1 MISRLFILLLIVGC
15 VFAQDS
21 PCQDE
26 TYLEL
31 KKKNLDKMSD
41 REYEYFKR
49 KDTAC
54 EKWQLN
60 QQELLAKLDKN
71 IPTKS
76 VLENMSHVEKMVL
89 YETKKIN
96 MFETFSDS
104 EIGAMSMRGRIILWK
119 GLAISYTPFILGLL
133 ANKSNQELVYFAM
146 LGNYITLGVLVHD
159 IHKQK
164 ELYNDKLYKKIFL
177 TD

>member
-1 MISRLFILLLIVGC
+1 
-15 VFAQDS
+15 
-21 PCQDE
+21 
-26 TYLEL
+26 
-31 KKKNLDKMSD
+31 
-41 REYEYFKR
+41 
-49 KDTAC
+49 
-54 EKWQLN
+54 
-60 QQELLAKLDKN
+60 
-71 IPTKS
+71 
-76 VLENMSHVEKMVL
+76 MSHVEKMVL

-146 LGNYITLGVLVHD
+146 LGNYITLGVLIHD

-164 ELYNDKLYKKIFL
+164 ELYNDKLYKKIFQN
-177 TD
+177 D